1 MGSAKIVQR
10 SDVSFKVEIEVS
22 YKKSM
27 LEGEEAIQELP

>member
-22 YKKSM
+22 YKDQCSK
-27 LEGEEAIQELP
+27 EKRQFRKP